1 MQLSSI
7 IEVAI
12 GLIFIFMLLSL
23 VCSSLNEIIA
33 HILKLR
39 SKTLKKGIER
49 LLTDD
54 SIRNEFYAH
63 PLVKSLCQ
71 KKSADANVTASYI
84 PSRIFATALIDI
96 VASKDSSCDAKDPD
110 KLRAAIEKLK
120 NENKDLGTALLAI
133 LDSAK
138 DNLDQARKHV
148 EDWFD
153 DAMERVTGWYKKT
166 SQWILLGAALVIVS
180 IINVDTIELT
190 THLWQNPA
198 LRQQLTLA
206 ADQYVKETESQAG
219 QANSADIKAAL
230 DEFKERLSDVKQQNI
245 PIGWSDAKIPKG
257 PDIFWK
263 VIGLLLT
270 TLAVSL
276 GAPFWFDLL
285 NKVTRLRVS
294 GEVPQKSGKAKKSD
308 TQ

>member
-1 MQLSSI
+1 MSFSSV

-12 GLIFIFMLLSL
+12 GLIFIYMLLSL
-23 VCSSLNEIIA
+23 VCSSLNEIFA

-39 SKTLKKGIER
+39 SKTLKKGLER

-63 PLVKSLCQ
+63 PLVKSLCE
-71 KKSADANVTASYI
+71 KDSTTAKVTASYI
-84 PSRIFATALIDI
+84 PARIFATALIEI
-96 VASKDSSCDAKDPD
+96 VASKDSNCDAKDPTA
-110 KLRAAIEKLK
+110 LRATIKKIEHQNPELSKS
-120 NENKDLGTALLAI
+120 LLA
-133 LDSAK
+133 LFNSAE
-138 DNLDQARKHV
+138 DNLKQARKNV

-166 SQWILLGAALVIVS
+166 SQWILLGLALVIVS

-198 LRQQLTLA
+198 LRQQITLA
-206 ADQYVKETESQAG
+206 ADQYVKETESMAG
-219 QANSADIKAAL
+219 QANSADIKAAI
-230 DEFKERLSDVKQQNI
+230 DKFNKRLSEVKKQNI
-245 PIGWSDAKIPKG
+245 PIGWSDAKTPEG
-257 PDIFWK
+257 VDVLWK
-263 VIGLLLT
+263 IIGLLLT

-285 NKVTRLRVS
+285 NKFTRLRVS
-294 GEVPQKSGKAKKSD
+294 GEVPQKSGKAK
-308 TQ
+308 Q